1 MVEIAFTDNLLR
13 HLPCPPT
20 RAGGKTVR
28 AVMEAVFAQNP
39 PLRSYIVDDQ
49 GRLRRHVNIFVNDA
63 MVSDRSGLTDPVA
76 ENDRVFVFQ
85 ALSGG

>member
-1 MVEIAFTDNLLR
+1 MAQVAFTDNLLK

-20 RAGGKTVR
+20 EAAGDTVH
-28 AVMEAVFAQNP
+28 AVMEAVFSENP
-39 PLRSYIVDDQ
+39 PLRSYLVDDQ
-49 GRLRRHVNIFVNDA
+49 GRLRKHVNIFVNDE
-63 MVSDRSGLTDPVA
+63 MITDRTGLTDPVT

>member
-1 MVEIAFTDNLLR
+1 MAQVAFTDNLLK

-20 RAGGKTVR
+20 KAAGDTVR
-28 AVMEAVFAQNP
+28 AVMEAVFSENP

-49 GRLRRHVNIFVNDA
+49 GRLRKHVNIFVNDEMIA
-63 MVSDRSGLTDPVA
+63 DRTGLSDSVE
-76 ENDRVFVFQ
+76 ENDRIFVFQ

>member
-1 MVEIAFTDNLLR
+1 MARVSFTDNLLK

-20 RAGGKTVR
+20 EATGDSVR
-28 AVMEAVFAQNP
+28 AVMEAVFADNP

-49 GRLRRHVNIFVNDA
+49 GRLRKHVNIFVNDQMIEDRVA
-63 MVSDRSGLTDPVA
+63 LADSVSP
-76 ENDRVFVFQ
+76 NDQVFVFQ